1 MIDKNDFAT
10 HDMRMVV
17 DKILKVMQD
26 DDDDDEQH
34 YEPESPIVNSIKKLY
49 TPSTYQSITPT
60 DSPFKTQIKTEIK
73 LNSAGKFSNTSPT
86 HRSVL
91 TSTSS
96 TNFETVYNRMLAF
109 QKRHD
114 QELKKMQEKHE
125 EQHRTV
131 HTHTPTLNDKS
142 RQLFRNVSPIHD
154 RYKQEQTSKNKRLNE
169 LAKKFDEIKEE
180 KLKKELTFTPSTSRS
195 SSSIR
200 TAEEYYNYM
209 KNWKQSKEMIGVR
222 ERKMKEDKVLAG
234 VTFKP
239 ELDKNSSNIAKA
251 FPSFEVRLEKGI
263 KNREA
268 KISEKKSVSPCSFR
282 PELQTKYKKVE
293 LGPVFDR
300 LYPNHIKLLSSFV
313 ARNNKDEI

>member
-26 DDDDDEQH
+26 SDDEED
-34 YEPESPIVNSIKKLY
+34 YEPESPIVNSNRKVY
-49 TPSTYQSITPT
+49 TPSTYQTITPT
-60 DSPFKTQIKTEIK
+60 DSPFKTQIRGEIK
-73 LNSAGKFSNTSPT
+73 LSSAGKLCNISPT
-86 HRSVL
+86 HRSVQ

-96 TNFETVYNRMLAF
+96 NNFETVYNRMLAF

-114 QELKKMQEKHE
+114 QELKKMQDKHE
-125 EQHRTV
+125 EQHRSI

-169 LAKKFDEIKEE
+169 LSKKFEEIKEE
-180 KLKKELTFTPSTSRS
+180 KLKKELTFTPSTTTRS

-200 TAEEYYNYM
+200 TAEEYYSYM

-222 ERKMKEDKVLAG
+222 ERKIKEDKALAG

-268 KISEKKSVSPCSFR
+268 KISEKKSISPCSFK

-300 LYPNHIKLLSSFV
+300 LYPNHIKLLSSFTD
-313 ARNNKDEI
+313 RNNKGEI